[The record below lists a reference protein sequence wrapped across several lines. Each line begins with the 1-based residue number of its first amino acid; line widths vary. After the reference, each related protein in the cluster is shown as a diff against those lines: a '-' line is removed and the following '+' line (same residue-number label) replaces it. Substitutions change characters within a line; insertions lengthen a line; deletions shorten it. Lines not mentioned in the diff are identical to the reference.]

1 MSDSGAI
8 AIRPFVSA
16 DAAGVVALWRAC
28 GLTRPQNDPHK
39 DIARKLKVNPEWF
52 LVAERGDEVVGT
64 VMAGYEGHRGW
75 INYLGVAPSLQR
87 GGLGRRLMDEAEARL
102 RAAGCPKINLQVRPD
117 NRAAI
122 AFYERIGFAVEGAI
136 SLGKR
141 LEKD

>member
-1 MSDSGAI
+1 MSDSGVI
-8 AIRPFVSA
+8 VVRPFVSS
-16 DAAGVVALWRAC
+16 DAAGVVKLWRAC

-52 LVAERGDEVVGT
+52 LVAECRGEIVGT

-75 INYLGVAPSLQR
+75 INYLGVAPAWQR